1 MFRRRNAIGCMRFN
15 DPLNLMC
22 NLNKSFEPL
31 QKNVKPMIQK
41 EDMIK
46 LQEYKINE
54 TTQEGSGFL
63 DVLKNTFKTIH

>member
-22 NLNKSFEPL
+22 KTPL
-31 QKNVKPMIQK
+31 QNNVKPMIQK

-63 DVLKNTFKTIH
+63 DVLKNTFKTTPNKWL